1 MSTLSLT
8 TLVVIAIVLVFFVLP
23 LRMSWRSKGLIALIT
38 IVAPCKSYLHL
49 LVGGDAFDPNIPYNL
64 SFVFDIA
71 RTTIIF
77 LALLTLLRLILNLGY
92 RIIHFKWHSELL
104 PTSSLFHAQLM
115 LLVSF
120 ALACYGTSCAY
131 GTPELK
137 RYELTLERLD
147 PRLEGMKVVMLSD
160 IHISA
165 PTDVNVI
172 YQLVNDVNALKPDL
186 ILLPGDLMD
195 GALSKR
201 RPISDLLFDLKA
213 KFGVFITAGN
223 HEYYSGY
230 EEWRHYFE
238 QGGLISLDNKVV
250 ALKDNQGKTL
260 LNLGGITDPRA
271 EHYNLPTPDVSGV
284 TQALDDSAPSI
295 ILSHRPQYAVDF
307 ALAASQINAQRA
319 AQSKEQKQELVQKQD
334 WVQKRV
340 DLVLSG
346 HTHGGLVYG
355 LRELV
360 ANANGGFVSGH
371 YRIDKTDLIVG
382 NGTMVWMGFPLRL
395 GVPSQIVEL
404 TLHSKRPKGQLPLPL
419 AQRLTAAAEIR
430 RQAALKQQAQ
440 KEQEQ
445 LQQRIATHGV
455 AASQPQLPA
464 PAARYPAQ
472 GSAELGATSSN
483 SERDRTIASYSL
495 APSDDVKPSGSVTH
509 IPRELSNL
517 ELILPMVD
525 AETGAVSSAVTKLA
539 LLPERI
545 TQDQLRRINE
555 ILAEKSLS
563 PEELAEQ
570 AQAEEILEQG
580 LSSDPKSGVT
590 VVLLKDA
597 PITKPHSKP
606 QGQTQGQPQDRPQG
620 QPATSSEAPNKDAA
634 PSESSAPSQP
644 SSGSA
649 GPSPAATQEASLQGA
664 PANGAPAPLQ
674 RGQLHLTA
682 TPAQS
687 APSAA
692 ASVATSADSTA
703 SSADSVEVETPLS
716 DEEHADQMTD
726 DEDNALLNLGPVS
739 EASAYTLELQTEY
752 AISLDPN
759 NQNRPDSTVS
769 DLLTT
774 PEGAPAQPEAAP
786 AQP

>member
-8 TLVVIAIVLVFFVLP
+8 TMVVIAIVLVFFVLP
-23 LRMSWRSKGLIALIT
+23 LRMSWRSKGIIALIT

-71 RTTIIF
+71 RTTVIF
-77 LALLTLLRLILNLGY
+77 LALLTLLRLVINVLY
-92 RIIHFKWHSELL
+92 RIVHLKWSLDLL
-104 PTSSLFHAQLM
+104 PTSSIFHAQLM
-115 LLVSF
+115 MLVSF

-137 RYELTLERLD
+137 RYEFTLERLD
-147 PRLEGMKVVMLSD
+147 PRLEGMKIVMLSD

-165 PTDVNVI
+165 PTDANVI

-195 GALSKR
+195 GSLNKR
-201 RPISDLLFDLKA
+201 RPISNLLFDLKA
-213 KFGVFITAGN
+213 KFGVFISTGN

-238 QGGLISLDNKVV
+238 QGGFISLDNKVV
-250 ALKDNQGKTL
+250 ALKDDQGKTL

-271 EHYNLPTPDVSGV
+271 ERYNLPTPDVRGV
-284 TQALDDSAPSI
+284 TTALDDSAPSI
-295 ILSHRPQYAVDF
+295 ILSHRPQYALDF
-307 ALAASQINAQRA
+307 ALAASQINAERA
-319 AQSKEQKQELVQKQD
+319 AQSKEQKTDFVPKQ
-334 WVQKRV
+334 V

-346 HTHGGLVYG
+346 HTHGGLAYG
-355 LRELV
+355 LRNLV

-371 YRIDKTDLIVG
+371 YRVDKTDLVVG

-395 GVPSQIVEL
+395 GVPGQIVEL
-404 TLHSKRPKGQLPLPL
+404 TLHSKLPQGQVALPLS
-419 AQRLTAAAEIR
+419 QRLTAAAEVR
-430 RQAALKQQAQ
+430 RSAALKEQAQ
-440 KEQEQ
+440 KEQE
-445 LQQRIATHGV
+445 LLKQRIATHGV
-455 AASQPQLPA
+455 AASVPTTPA
-464 PAARYPAQ
+464 PVP
-472 GSAELGATSSN
+472 EFDTSSDHTVN
-483 SERDRTIASYSL
+483 SYSL

-509 IPRELSNL
+509 VPRELSNL

-545 TQDQLRRINE
+545 THDQLRRINE
-555 ILAEKSLS
+555 ILAERPVSA
-563 PEELAEQ
+563 AEQ
-570 AQAEEILEQG
+570 KEQAAADARQEQG

-597 PITKPHSKP
+597 PITKVQSKSAASKEE
-606 QGQTQGQPQDRPQG
+606 GNT
-620 QPATSSEAPNKDAA
+620 EAADAANKDAA
-634 PSESSAPSQP
+634 NKAVPASTEATSRESSAAPEQEN
-644 SSGSA
+644 A
-649 GPSPAATQEASLQGA
+649 QQSPAEAQPNTPAEGTPAT
-664 PANGAPAPLQ
+664 PQ

-682 TPAQS
+682 TPATP
-687 APSAA
+687 APNAAPDAGNAA
-692 ASVATSADSTA
+692 AGESSTA
-703 SSADSVEVETPLS
+703 AGTDSAESEIPLS
-716 DEEHADQMTD
+716 DEEHADQMTAA
-726 DEDNALLNLGPVS
+726 EDNALLNLGPVS
-739 EASAYTLELQTEY
+739 EATSYTLELQTEY

-759 NQNRPDSTVS
+759 NQDRPDSTVS
-769 DLLTT
+769 DLLNT
-774 PEGAPAQPEAAP
+774 PDGAAEAKPEAAAEATS

>member
-8 TLVVIAIVLVFFVLP
+8 TMVVIAIVLVFFVLP
-23 LRMSWRSKGLIALIT
+23 LRMSWRSKSLIALIT

-71 RTTIIF
+71 RTTVIF
-77 LALLTLLRLILNLGY
+77 LALLTLVRLVINVLY
-92 RIIHFKWHSELL
+92 RIVHLKWSLDLL
-104 PTSSLFHAQLM
+104 PTSSIFHAQLM
-115 LLVSF
+115 MLLSF

-137 RYELTLERLD
+137 RYDFTLERLD
-147 PRLEGMKVVMLSD
+147 PRLEGMKIVMLSD

-165 PTDVNVI
+165 PTDANVI

-195 GALSKR
+195 GSLNKR
-201 RPISDLLFDLKA
+201 RPISNLLFDLKA
-213 KFGVFITAGN
+213 KFGVFISTGN

-238 QGGLISLDNKVV
+238 QGGFISLDNKVV
-250 ALKDNQGKTL
+250 ALKDDQGKTL

-271 EHYNLPTPDVSGV
+271 ERYNLPTPDVMGV
-284 TQALDDSAPSI
+284 TTALDDSAPSI
-295 ILSHRPQYAVDF
+295 ILSHRPQYALDF
-307 ALAASQINAQRA
+307 ALAASQINAEHA
-319 AQSKEQKQELVQKQD
+319 AQSKEQKTDFVPKQ
-334 WVQKRV
+334 V

-346 HTHGGLVYG
+346 HTHGGLAYG
-355 LRELV
+355 LRKLV

-371 YRIDKTDLIVG
+371 YRVDKTDLVVG

-395 GVPSQIVEL
+395 GVPGQIVEL
-404 TLHSKRPKGQLPLPL
+404 TLHSKLPQGQVALPLS
-419 AQRLTAAAEIR
+419 QRLTAAAEVR
-430 RQAALKQQAQ
+430 RSAALKEQAQ
-440 KEQEQ
+440 KEQE
-445 LQQRIATHGV
+445 LLKQRIATHGV
-455 AASQPQLPA
+455 AASVPTTPA
-464 PAARYPAQ
+464 PVP
-472 GSAELGATSSN
+472 EFDTSSDHTVN
-483 SERDRTIASYSL
+483 SYSL

-509 IPRELSNL
+509 VPRELSNL

-545 TQDQLRRINE
+545 THDQLRRINE
-555 ILAEKSLS
+555 ILAERPVSA
-563 PEELAEQ
+563 AEQ
-570 AQAEEILEQG
+570 KEQAAAEARQEQG

-597 PITKPHSKP
+597 PITKP
-606 QGQTQGQPQDRPQG
+606 QA
-620 QPATSSEAPNKDAA
+620 QPASKEAANKEAA
-634 PSESSAPSQP
+634 SNEAASNTDSSATAPQSKQDGNQAAQGEKTP
-644 SSGSA
+644 DTSA
-649 GPSPAATQEASLQGA
+649 QSPADERASTSALSA
-664 PANGAPAPLQ
+664 DDTANPP

-682 TPAQS
+682 TPTAATPS
-687 APSAA
+687 EPAPDAA
-692 ASVATSADSTA
+692 AEGTALSA
-703 SSADSVEVETPLS
+703 
-716 DEEHADQMTD
+716 EEHADQMTAA
-726 DEDNALLNLGPVS
+726 EDNALLNLGPVS
-739 EASAYTLELQTEY
+739 EATSYTLELQTEY

-759 NQNRPDSTVS
+759 NQDRPDSTVS
-769 DLLTT
+769 DLLNT
-774 PEGAPAQPEAAP
+774 PDGAAEAKPEAAAEATS

>member
-1 MSTLSLT
+1 M
-8 TLVVIAIVLVFFVLP
+8 VVIAIVLVFFVLP
-23 LRMSWRSKGLIALIT
+23 LRMSWRSKGIIALIT

-71 RTTIIF
+71 RTTVIF
-77 LALLTLLRLILNLGY
+77 LALLTLLRLVINVLY
-92 RIIHFKWHSELL
+92 RIVHLKWSLDLL
-104 PTSSLFHAQLM
+104 PTSSIFHAQLM
-115 LLVSF
+115 MLLSF

-137 RYELTLERLD
+137 RYDFTLERLD
-147 PRLEGMKVVMLSD
+147 PRLEGMKIVMLSD

-165 PTDVNVI
+165 PTDANVI

-195 GALSKR
+195 GSLSKR
-201 RPISDLLFDLKA
+201 RPISNLLFDLKA
-213 KFGVFITAGN
+213 KFGVFISTGN

-238 QGGLISLDNKVV
+238 QGGFISLDNKVV
-250 ALKDNQGKTL
+250 ALKDDQGKTL

-271 EHYNLPTPDVSGV
+271 ERYNLPTPDVRGV
-284 TQALDDSAPSI
+284 TSALDDSAPSI
-295 ILSHRPQYAVDF
+295 ILSHRPQYALDF
-307 ALAASQINAQRA
+307 ALAASQINAERA
-319 AQSKEQKQELVQKQD
+319 AQSKEQKTDFVPKQ
-334 WVQKRV
+334 V

-346 HTHGGLVYG
+346 HTHGGLAYG
-355 LRELV
+355 LRNLV

-371 YRIDKTDLIVG
+371 YRVDKTDLVVG

-395 GVPSQIVEL
+395 GVPGQIVEL
-404 TLHSKRPKGQLPLPL
+404 TLHSKLPQGQVALPLS
-419 AQRLTAAAEIR
+419 QRLTAAAEVR
-430 RQAALKQQAQ
+430 RSAALKEQAQ

-445 LQQRIATHGV
+445 LKQRIATYGV
-455 AASQPQLPA
+455 AASVPTTPA
-464 PAARYPAQ
+464 PVP
-472 GSAELGATSSN
+472 EFDTSSDHTVN
-483 SERDRTIASYSL
+483 SYSL

-509 IPRELSNL
+509 VPRELSNL

-545 TQDQLRRINE
+545 THDQLRRINE
-555 ILAEKSLS
+555 ILAERPVSA
-563 PEELAEQ
+563 AEQ
-570 AQAEEILEQG
+570 KEQAAAEARQEQG

-597 PITKPHSKP
+597 PITKVQSKP
-606 QGQTQGQPQDRPQG
+606 AASKEEGSTEAADATSKDAANKAVPASTE
-620 QPATSSEAPNKDAA
+620 ATSSESSAA
-634 PSESSAPSQP
+634 PKQETAQQ
-644 SSGSA
+644 
-649 GPSPAATQEASLQGA
+649 SPAEAQPNTPAEGTPAT
-664 PANGAPAPLQ
+664 PQ

-682 TPAQS
+682 TPAAP

-692 ASVATSADSTA
+692 PDAGNAAASESSTA
-703 SSADSVEVETPLS
+703 AGTDSAESEIPLS
-716 DEEHADQMTD
+716 DEEHADQMTAA
-726 DEDNALLNLGPVS
+726 EDNALLNLGPVS
-739 EASAYTLELQTEY
+739 EATSYTLELQTEY

-769 DLLTT
+769 DLLNT
-774 PEGAPAQPEAAP
+774 PEGAAEAKPEAAAEATS

>member
-8 TLVVIAIVLVFFVLP
+8 TMVVIAIVLVFFVLP
-23 LRMSWRSKGLIALIT
+23 LRMSWRSKGIIALIT

-77 LALLTLLRLILNLGY
+77 LALLTLVRLILNVGY
-92 RIIHFKWHSELL
+92 RIIHLNWRLDLL
-104 PTSSLFHAQLM
+104 PTSSIFHAQLM
-115 LLVSF
+115 MLVSF

-137 RYELTLERLD
+137 RYEFTLERLD
-147 PRLEGMKVVMLSD
+147 PRLEGMKIVMLSD

-165 PTDVNVI
+165 PTDANVI

-195 GALSKR
+195 GSLNKR
-201 RPISDLLFDLKA
+201 RPISNLLFDLKA
-213 KFGVFITAGN
+213 KFGVFISTGN

-238 QGGLISLDNKVV
+238 QGGFISLDNKVV
-250 ALKDNQGKTL
+250 ALKDDQGKTL

-271 EHYNLPTPDVSGV
+271 ERYNLPTPDVMGV
-284 TQALDDSAPSI
+284 TTALDDSAPSI
-295 ILSHRPQYAVDF
+295 ILSHRPQYALDF
-307 ALAASQINAQRA
+307 ALAASQINAERV
-319 AQSKEQKQELVQKQD
+319 AQSKEQKTDFVPKQ
-334 WVQKRV
+334 V

-346 HTHGGLVYG
+346 HTHGGLAYG
-355 LRELV
+355 LCKLV

-371 YRIDKTDLIVG
+371 YRVDKTDLVVG

-395 GVPSQIVEL
+395 GVPGQIVEL
-404 TLHSKRPKGQLPLPL
+404 TLHSKLPQGQVALPL
-419 AQRLTAAAEIR
+419 AQRLTAAAEVR
-430 RQAALKQQAQ
+430 RSAALKEQAQ
-440 KEQEQ
+440 KEQE
-445 LQQRIATHGV
+445 LLKQRIATHGV
-455 AASQPQLPA
+455 AASVPTTPA
-464 PAARYPAQ
+464 PVP
-472 GSAELGATSSN
+472 EFDTSSDHTVN
-483 SERDRTIASYSL
+483 SYSL

-509 IPRELSNL
+509 VPRELSNL

-545 TQDQLRRINE
+545 THDQLRRINE
-555 ILAEKSLS
+555 ILAERPVSA
-563 PEELAEQ
+563 AEQ
-570 AQAEEILEQG
+570 KEQAAAEARQEQG

-597 PITKPHSKP
+597 PITKP
-606 QGQTQGQPQDRPQG
+606 QA
-620 QPATSSEAPNKDAA
+620 QPASKEAANKEAA
-634 PSESSAPSQP
+634 SNEAASNTDSSATAPQSKQDGNQAAQGEKTP
-644 SSGSA
+644 DTSA
-649 GPSPAATQEASLQGA
+649 QSPADERASTSALSA
-664 PANGAPAPLQ
+664 DDTANPP

-682 TPAQS
+682 TPTAATPS
-687 APSAA
+687 EPAPDAA
-692 ASVATSADSTA
+692 AEETALSA
-703 SSADSVEVETPLS
+703 
-716 DEEHADQMTD
+716 EEHADQMTAA
-726 DEDNALLNLGPVS
+726 EDNALLNLGPVS
-739 EASAYTLELQTEY
+739 EATSYTLELQTEY

-759 NQNRPDSTVS
+759 NQDRPDSTVS
-769 DLLTT
+769 DLLNT
-774 PEGAPAQPEAAP
+774 PDGAAEAKPEAAAEATS

>member
-8 TLVVIAIVLVFFVLP
+8 TMVVIAIVLVFFVLP
-23 LRMSWRSKGLIALIT
+23 LRMSWRSKGIIALIT

-77 LALLTLLRLILNLGY
+77 LALLTLLRLILNVGY
-92 RIIHFKWHSELL
+92 RIIHLNWRLDLL
-104 PTSSLFHAQLM
+104 PTSSIFHAQLM
-115 LLVSF
+115 MLVSF

-137 RYELTLERLD
+137 RYEFTLERLD
-147 PRLEGMKVVMLSD
+147 PRLEGMKIVMLSD

-165 PTDVNVI
+165 PTDANVI

-195 GALSKR
+195 GSLNKR
-201 RPISDLLFDLKA
+201 RPISNLLFDLKA
-213 KFGVFITAGN
+213 KFGVFISTGN

-238 QGGLISLDNKVV
+238 QGGFISLDNKVE
-250 ALKDNQGKTL
+250 ALKDDQGKTL

-271 EHYNLPTPDVSGV
+271 ERYNLPTPDVRGV
-284 TQALDDSAPSI
+284 TTALDDSAPSI
-295 ILSHRPQYAVDF
+295 ILSHRPQYALDF
-307 ALAASQINAQRA
+307 ALAASQINAERV
-319 AQSKEQKQELVQKQD
+319 AQSKEQKTDFVPKQ
-334 WVQKRV
+334 V

-346 HTHGGLVYG
+346 HTHGGLAYG
-355 LRELV
+355 LRKLV

-371 YRIDKTDLIVG
+371 YRVDKTDLVVG

-395 GVPSQIVEL
+395 GVPGQIVEL
-404 TLHSKRPKGQLPLPL
+404 TLHSKLPQGQVALPL
-419 AQRLTAAAEIR
+419 AQRLTAAAEVR
-430 RQAALKQQAQ
+430 RSAALKEQAQ
-440 KEQEQ
+440 KEQE
-445 LQQRIATHGV
+445 LLKQRIATHGV
-455 AASQPQLPA
+455 AASVPTTPA
-464 PAARYPAQ
+464 PVP
-472 GSAELGATSSN
+472 EFDTSSDHTVN
-483 SERDRTIASYSL
+483 SYSL

-509 IPRELSNL
+509 VPRELSNL

-545 TQDQLRRINE
+545 THDQLRRINE
-555 ILAEKSLS
+555 ILAERPVSA
-563 PEELAEQ
+563 AEQ
-570 AQAEEILEQG
+570 KEQAAAEARQEQG

-597 PITKPHSKP
+597 PITKPQAQPVSK
-606 QGQTQGQPQDRPQG
+606 
-620 QPATSSEAPNKDAA
+620 EAANKEAA
-634 PSESSAPSQP
+634 SNEAASNTDSSATAPQSKQDGNQAAQGEKTP
-644 SSGSA
+644 DTSA
-649 GPSPAATQEASLQGA
+649 QSPADERASTSALSA
-664 PANGAPAPLQ
+664 DDTANPP

-682 TPAQS
+682 TPTAATPS
-687 APSAA
+687 EPAPDAA
-692 ASVATSADSTA
+692 AEETALSA
-703 SSADSVEVETPLS
+703 
-716 DEEHADQMTD
+716 EEHADQMTAA
-726 DEDNALLNLGPVS
+726 EDNALLNLGPVS
-739 EASAYTLELQTEY
+739 EATSYTLELQTEY

-759 NQNRPDSTVS
+759 NQDRPDSTVS
-769 DLLTT
+769 DLLNT
-774 PEGAPAQPEAAP
+774 PDGAAEAKPEAAAEATS

>member
-8 TLVVIAIVLVFFVLP
+8 TMVVIAIVLVFFVLP
-23 LRMSWRSKGLIALIT
+23 LRMSWRSKGIIALIT

-77 LALLTLLRLILNLGY
+77 LALLTLVRLILNVGY
-92 RIIHFKWHSELL
+92 RIIHLNWRLDLL
-104 PTSSLFHAQLM
+104 PTSSIFHAQLM
-115 LLVSF
+115 MLVSF

-137 RYELTLERLD
+137 RYEFTLERLD
-147 PRLEGMKVVMLSD
+147 PRLEGMKIVMLSD

-165 PTDVNVI
+165 PTDANVI

-195 GALSKR
+195 GSLNKR
-201 RPISDLLFDLKA
+201 RPISNLLFDLKA
-213 KFGVFITAGN
+213 KFGVFISTGN

-238 QGGLISLDNKVV
+238 QGGFISLDNKVV
-250 ALKDNQGKTL
+250 ALKDDQGKTL

-271 EHYNLPTPDVSGV
+271 ARYNLPTPDVMGV
-284 TQALDDSAPSI
+284 TTALDDSAPSI
-295 ILSHRPQYAVDF
+295 ILSHRPQYALDF
-307 ALAASQINAQRA
+307 ALAASQINAERA
-319 AQSKEQKQELVQKQD
+319 AQSKEQKTDFVPKQ
-334 WVQKRV
+334 V

-346 HTHGGLVYG
+346 HTHGGLAYG
-355 LRELV
+355 LRNLV

-371 YRIDKTDLIVG
+371 YRVAKTDLVVG

-395 GVPSQIVEL
+395 GVPGQIVEL
-404 TLHSKRPKGQLPLPL
+404 TLHSKLPQGQVALPLS
-419 AQRLTAAAEIR
+419 QRLTAAAEVR
-430 RQAALKQQAQ
+430 RSAALKEQAQ
-440 KEQEQ
+440 KEQE
-445 LQQRIATHGV
+445 LLKQRIATHGV
-455 AASQPQLPA
+455 AASVPTTPA
-464 PAARYPAQ
+464 PVP
-472 GSAELGATSSN
+472 EFDTSSGHTVN
-483 SERDRTIASYSL
+483 SYSL

-509 IPRELSNL
+509 VPRELSNL

-545 TQDQLRRINE
+545 THDQLRRINE
-555 ILAEKSLS
+555 ILAERPFSA
-563 PEELAEQ
+563 AEQ
-570 AQAEEILEQG
+570 KEQAAAEARQEQG

-597 PITKPHSKP
+597 PITKVQSKSAASKEE
-606 QGQTQGQPQDRPQG
+606 GNT
-620 QPATSSEAPNKDAA
+620 EAADAANKDAA
-634 PSESSAPSQP
+634 NKAVPASTEATSRESSAEAQP
-644 SSGSA
+644 NT
-649 GPSPAATQEASLQGA
+649 PAEGTPAT
-664 PANGAPAPLQ
+664 PQ

-682 TPAQS
+682 TPA
-687 APSAA
+687 APAPNAAPDAGNAA
-692 ASVATSADSTA
+692 ASESSTA
-703 SSADSVEVETPLS
+703 AGTDSAESEIPLS
-716 DEEHADQMTD
+716 DEEHADQMTAA
-726 DEDNALLNLGPVS
+726 EDNALLNLGPVS
-739 EASAYTLELQTEY
+739 EATSYTLELQTEY

-759 NQNRPDSTVS
+759 NQDRPDSTVS
-769 DLLTT
+769 DLLNT
-774 PEGAPAQPEAAP
+774 PDGAAEAKPEAAAEATS

>member
-8 TLVVIAIVLVFFVLP
+8 TMVVIAIVLVFFVLP
-23 LRMSWRSKGLIALIT
+23 LRMSWRSKSLIALIT

-71 RTTIIF
+71 RTTVIF
-77 LALLTLLRLILNLGY
+77 LALLTLVRLVINVLY
-92 RIIHFKWHSELL
+92 RIVHLKWSLDLL
-104 PTSSLFHAQLM
+104 PTSSIFHAQLM
-115 LLVSF
+115 MLLSF

-137 RYELTLERLD
+137 RYDFTLERLD
-147 PRLEGMKVVMLSD
+147 PRLEGMKIVMLSD

-165 PTDVNVI
+165 PTDANVI

-195 GALSKR
+195 GSLNKR
-201 RPISDLLFDLKA
+201 RPISNLLFDLKA
-213 KFGVFITAGN
+213 KFGVFISTGN

-238 QGGLISLDNKVV
+238 QGGFISLDNKVV
-250 ALKDNQGKTL
+250 ALKDDQGKTL

-271 EHYNLPTPDVSGV
+271 ERYNLPTPDVRGV
-284 TQALDDSAPSI
+284 TTALDDSAPSI
-295 ILSHRPQYAVDF
+295 ILSHRPQYALDF
-307 ALAASQINAQRA
+307 ALAASQINAERV
-319 AQSKEQKQELVQKQD
+319 AQSKEQKTDFVPKQ
-334 WVQKRV
+334 V

-346 HTHGGLVYG
+346 HTHGGLAYG
-355 LRELV
+355 LRKLV

-371 YRIDKTDLIVG
+371 YRVDKTDLVVG

-395 GVPSQIVEL
+395 GVPGQIVEL
-404 TLHSKRPKGQLPLPL
+404 TLHSKLPQGQVALPL
-419 AQRLTAAAEIR
+419 AQRLTAAAEVR
-430 RQAALKQQAQ
+430 RSAALKEQAQ
-440 KEQEQ
+440 KEQE
-445 LQQRIATHGV
+445 LLKQRIATHGV
-455 AASQPQLPA
+455 AASVPTTPA
-464 PAARYPAQ
+464 PVP
-472 GSAELGATSSN
+472 EFDTSSDHTVN
-483 SERDRTIASYSL
+483 SYSL

-509 IPRELSNL
+509 VPRELSNL

-545 TQDQLRRINE
+545 THDQLRRINE
-555 ILAEKSLS
+555 ILAERPVSA
-563 PEELAEQ
+563 AEQ
-570 AQAEEILEQG
+570 KEQAAAEAHQEQG

-597 PITKPHSKP
+597 PITKP
-606 QGQTQGQPQDRPQG
+606 QA
-620 QPATSSEAPNKDAA
+620 QPASKEAANKEAA
-634 PSESSAPSQP
+634 SNEAASNTDSSATAPQSKQDGNQAAQGEKTP
-644 SSGSA
+644 DTSA
-649 GPSPAATQEASLQGA
+649 QSPADERASTSALSA
-664 PANGAPAPLQ
+664 DDTANPP

-682 TPAQS
+682 TPTAATPS
-687 APSAA
+687 EPAPDAA
-692 ASVATSADSTA
+692 AEETALSA
-703 SSADSVEVETPLS
+703 
-716 DEEHADQMTD
+716 EEHADQMTAA
-726 DEDNALLNLGPVS
+726 EDNALLNLGPVS
-739 EASAYTLELQTEY
+739 EATSYTLELQTEY

-759 NQNRPDSTVS
+759 NQDRPDSTVS
-769 DLLTT
+769 DLLNT
-774 PEGAPAQPEAAP
+774 PDGAAEAKPEAAAEATS

>member
-8 TLVVIAIVLVFFVLP
+8 TMVVIAIVLVFFVLP
-23 LRMSWRSKGLIALIT
+23 LRMSWRSKSLIALIT

-71 RTTIIF
+71 RTTVIF
-77 LALLTLLRLILNLGY
+77 LALLTLVRLVINVLY
-92 RIIHFKWHSELL
+92 RIVHLKWSLDLL
-104 PTSSLFHAQLM
+104 PTSSIFHAQLM
-115 LLVSF
+115 MLLSF

-137 RYELTLERLD
+137 RYDFTLERLD
-147 PRLEGMKVVMLSD
+147 PRLEGMKIVMLSD

-165 PTDVNVI
+165 PTDANVI

-195 GALSKR
+195 GSLNKR
-201 RPISDLLFDLKA
+201 RPISNLLFDLKA
-213 KFGVFITAGN
+213 KFGVFISTGN

-238 QGGLISLDNKVV
+238 QGGFISLDNKVV
-250 ALKDNQGKTL
+250 ALKDDQGKTL

-271 EHYNLPTPDVSGV
+271 ERYNLPTPDVRGV
-284 TQALDDSAPSI
+284 TTALDDSAPSI
-295 ILSHRPQYAVDF
+295 ILSHRPQYALDF
-307 ALAASQINAQRA
+307 ALAASQINAERV
-319 AQSKEQKQELVQKQD
+319 AQSKEQKTDFVPKQ
-334 WVQKRV
+334 V

-346 HTHGGLVYG
+346 HTHGGLAYG
-355 LRELV
+355 LRKLV

-371 YRIDKTDLIVG
+371 YRVDKTDLVVG

-395 GVPSQIVEL
+395 GVPGQIVEL
-404 TLHSKRPKGQLPLPL
+404 TLHSKLPQGQVALPL
-419 AQRLTAAAEIR
+419 AQRLTAAAEVR
-430 RQAALKQQAQ
+430 RSAALKEQAQ
-440 KEQEQ
+440 KEQE
-445 LQQRIATHGV
+445 LLKQRIATHGV
-455 AASQPQLPA
+455 AASVPTTPA
-464 PAARYPAQ
+464 PVP
-472 GSAELGATSSN
+472 EFDTSSDHTVN
-483 SERDRTIASYSL
+483 SYSL

-509 IPRELSNL
+509 VPRELSNL

-545 TQDQLRRINE
+545 THDQLRRINE
-555 ILAEKSLS
+555 ILAERPVSA
-563 PEELAEQ
+563 AEQ
-570 AQAEEILEQG
+570 KEQAAAEARQEQG

-597 PITKPHSKP
+597 PITKP
-606 QGQTQGQPQDRPQG
+606 QA
-620 QPATSSEAPNKDAA
+620 QPASKEAANKEAA
-634 PSESSAPSQP
+634 SNEAASNTDSSATAPQSKQDGNQAAQGEKTP
-644 SSGSA
+644 DTSA
-649 GPSPAATQEASLQGA
+649 QSPADERASTSALSA
-664 PANGAPAPLQ
+664 DDTANPP

-682 TPAQS
+682 TPTATTPS
-687 APSAA
+687 EPAPDAA
-692 ASVATSADSTA
+692 AEETALSA
-703 SSADSVEVETPLS
+703 
-716 DEEHADQMTD
+716 EEHADQMTA

-739 EASAYTLELQTEY
+739 EATSYTLELQTEY

-759 NQNRPDSTVS
+759 NQDRPDSTVS
-769 DLLTT
+769 DLLNT
-774 PEGAPAQPEAAP
+774 PDGAAEAKPEAAAEATS

>member
-8 TLVVIAIVLVFFVLP
+8 TMVVIAIVLVFFVLP
-23 LRMSWRSKGLIALIT
+23 LRMSWRSKGIIALIT

-77 LALLTLLRLILNLGY
+77 LALLTLLRLILNVGY
-92 RIIHFKWHSELL
+92 RIIHLNWRLDLL
-104 PTSSLFHAQLM
+104 PTSSIFHAQLM
-115 LLVSF
+115 MLVSF

-137 RYELTLERLD
+137 RYEFTLERLD
-147 PRLEGMKVVMLSD
+147 PRLEGMKIVMLSD

-165 PTDVNVI
+165 PTDANVI

-195 GALSKR
+195 GSLNKR
-201 RPISDLLFDLKA
+201 RPISNLLFDLKA
-213 KFGVFITAGN
+213 KFGVFISTGN

-238 QGGLISLDNKVV
+238 QGGFISLDNKVV
-250 ALKDNQGKTL
+250 ALKDDQGKTL

-271 EHYNLPTPDVSGV
+271 ERYNLPTPDVRGV
-284 TQALDDSAPSI
+284 TTALDDSAPSI
-295 ILSHRPQYAVDF
+295 ILSHRPQYALDF
-307 ALAASQINAQRA
+307 ALAASQINAERV
-319 AQSKEQKQELVQKQD
+319 AQSKEQKTDFVPKQ
-334 WVQKRV
+334 V

-346 HTHGGLVYG
+346 HTHGGLAYG
-355 LRELV
+355 LRKLV

-371 YRIDKTDLIVG
+371 YRVDKTDLVVG

-395 GVPSQIVEL
+395 GVPGQIVEL
-404 TLHSKRPKGQLPLPL
+404 TLHSKLPQGQVALPL
-419 AQRLTAAAEIR
+419 AQRLTAAAEVR
-430 RQAALKQQAQ
+430 RSAALKEQAQ
-440 KEQEQ
+440 KEQE
-445 LQQRIATHGV
+445 LLKQRIATHGV
-455 AASQPQLPA
+455 AASVPTTPA
-464 PAARYPAQ
+464 PVP
-472 GSAELGATSSN
+472 EFDTSSDHTVN
-483 SERDRTIASYSL
+483 SYSL

-509 IPRELSNL
+509 VPRELSNL

-545 TQDQLRRINE
+545 THDQLRRINE
-555 ILAEKSLS
+555 ILAERPVSA
-563 PEELAEQ
+563 AEQ
-570 AQAEEILEQG
+570 KEQAAAEARQEQG

-597 PITKPHSKP
+597 PITKPQAQPVSK
-606 QGQTQGQPQDRPQG
+606 
-620 QPATSSEAPNKDAA
+620 EAANKEAA
-634 PSESSAPSQP
+634 SNEAASNTDSSATAPQSKQDGNQAAQGEKTP
-644 SSGSA
+644 DTSA
-649 GPSPAATQEASLQGA
+649 QSPADERASTSALSA
-664 PANGAPAPLQ
+664 DDTANPP

-682 TPAQS
+682 TPTAATPS
-687 APSAA
+687 EPAPDAA
-692 ASVATSADSTA
+692 AEETALSA
-703 SSADSVEVETPLS
+703 
-716 DEEHADQMTD
+716 EEHADQMTAA
-726 DEDNALLNLGPVS
+726 EDNALLNLGPVS
-739 EASAYTLELQTEY
+739 EATSYTLELQTEY

-759 NQNRPDSTVS
+759 NQDRPDSTVS
-769 DLLTT
+769 DLLNT
-774 PEGAPAQPEAAP
+774 PDGAAEAKPEAAAEATS

>member
-8 TLVVIAIVLVFFVLP
+8 TMVVIAIVLVFFVLP
-23 LRMSWRSKGLIALIT
+23 LRMSWRSKGIIALIT

-77 LALLTLLRLILNLGY
+77 LALLTLVRLILNVGY
-92 RIIHFKWHSELL
+92 RIIHLNWRLDLL
-104 PTSSLFHAQLM
+104 PTSSIFHAQLM
-115 LLVSF
+115 MLVSF

-137 RYELTLERLD
+137 RYEFTLERLD
-147 PRLEGMKVVMLSD
+147 PRLEGMKIVMLSD

-165 PTDVNVI
+165 PTDANVI

-195 GALSKR
+195 GSLNKR
-201 RPISDLLFDLKA
+201 RPISNLLFDLKA
-213 KFGVFITAGN
+213 KFGVFISTGN

-238 QGGLISLDNKVV
+238 QGGFISLDNKVV
-250 ALKDNQGKTL
+250 ALKDDQGKTL

-271 EHYNLPTPDVSGV
+271 ERYNLPTPDVMGV
-284 TQALDDSAPSI
+284 TTALDDSAPSI
-295 ILSHRPQYAVDF
+295 ILSHRPQYALDF
-307 ALAASQINAQRA
+307 ALAVSQINAKRTE
-319 AQSKEQKQELVQKQD
+319 QSKEQKTDFVPKQ
-334 WVQKRV
+334 V

-346 HTHGGLVYG
+346 HTHGGLAYG
-355 LRELV
+355 LRQLV

-371 YRIDKTDLIVG
+371 YRVAKTDLVVG

-395 GVPSQIVEL
+395 GVPGQIVEL
-404 TLHSKRPKGQLPLPL
+404 TLHSKLPQGQVALPL
-419 AQRLTAAAEIR
+419 AQRLTAAAEVR
-430 RQAALKQQAQ
+430 RSAALKEQAQ
-440 KEQEQ
+440 KEQE
-445 LQQRIATHGV
+445 LLKQRIATHGV
-455 AASQPQLPA
+455 AASVPTTPA
-464 PAARYPAQ
+464 PVP
-472 GSAELGATSSN
+472 EFDTSSDHTVN
-483 SERDRTIASYSL
+483 SYSL
-495 APSDDVKPSGSVTH
+495 APSDDVKPSGSVTQV
-509 IPRELSNL
+509 PRELSNL

-545 TQDQLRRINE
+545 THDQLRRINE
-555 ILAEKSLS
+555 ILAERPVSA
-563 PEELAEQ
+563 AEQ
-570 AQAEEILEQG
+570 KEQAAAEARQEQG

-597 PITKPHSKP
+597 PITKP
-606 QGQTQGQPQDRPQG
+606 QA
-620 QPATSSEAPNKDAA
+620 QPASKEAANKEAA
-634 PSESSAPSQP
+634 SNEAASNTDSSATAPQSKQDGNQAAQGEKTP
-644 SSGSA
+644 DTSA
-649 GPSPAATQEASLQGA
+649 QSPADERASTSALSA
-664 PANGAPAPLQ
+664 DDTANPP

-682 TPAQS
+682 TPTAATPS
-687 APSAA
+687 EPAPDAA
-692 ASVATSADSTA
+692 AEETALSA
-703 SSADSVEVETPLS
+703 
-716 DEEHADQMTD
+716 EEHADQMTAA
-726 DEDNALLNLGPVS
+726 EDNALLNLGPVS
-739 EASAYTLELQTEY
+739 EATSYTLELQTEY

-759 NQNRPDSTVS
+759 NQDRPDSTVS
-769 DLLTT
+769 DLLNT
-774 PEGAPAQPEAAP
+774 PDGAAEAKPEAAAEATS

>member
-8 TLVVIAIVLVFFVLP
+8 TMVVIAIVLVFFVLP
-23 LRMSWRSKGLIALIT
+23 LRMSWRSKGIIALIT

-77 LALLTLLRLILNLGY
+77 LALLTLVRLILNVGY
-92 RIIHFKWHSELL
+92 RIIHLNWRLDLL
-104 PTSSLFHAQLM
+104 PTSSIFHAQLM
-115 LLVSF
+115 MLVSF

-137 RYELTLERLD
+137 RYEFTLERLD
-147 PRLEGMKVVMLSD
+147 PRLEGMKIVMLSD

-165 PTDVNVI
+165 PTDANVI

-195 GALSKR
+195 GSLNKR
-201 RPISDLLFDLKA
+201 RPISNLLFDLKA
-213 KFGVFITAGN
+213 KFGVFISTGN

-238 QGGLISLDNKVV
+238 QGGFISLDNKVV
-250 ALKDNQGKTL
+250 ALKDDQGKTL

-271 EHYNLPTPDVSGV
+271 ERYNLPTPDVMGV
-284 TQALDDSAPSI
+284 TTALDDSAPSI
-295 ILSHRPQYAVDF
+295 ILSHRPQYALDF
-307 ALAASQINAQRA
+307 ALAVSQINAKRTE
-319 AQSKEQKQELVQKQD
+319 QSKEQKTDFVPKQ
-334 WVQKRV
+334 V

-346 HTHGGLVYG
+346 HTHGGLAYG
-355 LRELV
+355 LRQLV

-371 YRIDKTDLIVG
+371 YRVAKTDLVVG

-395 GVPSQIVEL
+395 GVPGQIVEL
-404 TLHSKRPKGQLPLPL
+404 TLHSKLPQGQVALPL
-419 AQRLTAAAEIR
+419 AQRLTAAAEVR
-430 RQAALKQQAQ
+430 RSAALKEQAQ
-440 KEQEQ
+440 KEQE
-445 LQQRIATHGV
+445 LLKQRIATHGV
-455 AASQPQLPA
+455 AASVPTTPA
-464 PAARYPAQ
+464 PVP
-472 GSAELGATSSN
+472 EFDTSSDHTVN
-483 SERDRTIASYSL
+483 SYSL
-495 APSDDVKPSGSVTH
+495 APSDDVKPSGSVTQVPH
-509 IPRELSNL
+509 ELSNL

-545 TQDQLRRINE
+545 THDQLRRINE
-555 ILAEKSLS
+555 ILAERPVSA
-563 PEELAEQ
+563 AEQ
-570 AQAEEILEQG
+570 KEQAAAEARQEQG

-597 PITKPHSKP
+597 PITKP
-606 QGQTQGQPQDRPQG
+606 QA
-620 QPATSSEAPNKDAA
+620 QPASKEAANKEAA
-634 PSESSAPSQP
+634 SNEAASNTDSSATAPQSKQDGNQAAQGEKTP
-644 SSGSA
+644 DTSA
-649 GPSPAATQEASLQGA
+649 QSPADERASTSALSA
-664 PANGAPAPLQ
+664 DDTANPP

-682 TPAQS
+682 TPTAATPS
-687 APSAA
+687 EPAPDAA
-692 ASVATSADSTA
+692 AEETALSA
-703 SSADSVEVETPLS
+703 
-716 DEEHADQMTD
+716 EEHADQMTAA
-726 DEDNALLNLGPVS
+726 EDNALLNLGPVS
-739 EASAYTLELQTEY
+739 EATSYTLELQTEY

-759 NQNRPDSTVS
+759 NQDRPDSTVS
-769 DLLTT
+769 DLLNT
-774 PEGAPAQPEAAP
+774 PDGAAEAKPEAAAEATS

>member
-8 TLVVIAIVLVFFVLP
+8 PMVVIDIVLVFFVLP
-23 LRMSWRSKGLIALIT
+23 LRMSWRSKGIIALIT

-77 LALLTLLRLILNLGY
+77 LALLTLLRLILNVGY
-92 RIIHFKWHSELL
+92 RIIHLNWRLDLL
-104 PTSSLFHAQLM
+104 PTSSIFHAQLM
-115 LLVSF
+115 MLVSF

-137 RYELTLERLD
+137 RYEFTLERLD
-147 PRLEGMKVVMLSD
+147 PRLEGMKIVMLSD

-165 PTDVNVI
+165 PTDANVI

-195 GALSKR
+195 GSLNKR
-201 RPISDLLFDLKA
+201 RPISNLLFDLKA
-213 KFGVFITAGN
+213 KFGVFISTGN

-238 QGGLISLDNKVV
+238 QGGFISLDNKVV
-250 ALKDNQGKTL
+250 ALKDDQGKTL

-271 EHYNLPTPDVSGV
+271 ERYNLPTPDVRGV
-284 TQALDDSAPSI
+284 TTALDDSAPSI
-295 ILSHRPQYAVDF
+295 ILSHRPQYALDF
-307 ALAASQINAQRA
+307 ALAASQINAERA
-319 AQSKEQKQELVQKQD
+319 AQSKEQKTDFVPKQ
-334 WVQKRV
+334 V

-346 HTHGGLVYG
+346 HTHGGLAYG
-355 LRELV
+355 LRNLV

-371 YRIDKTDLIVG
+371 YRVDKTDLVVG

-395 GVPSQIVEL
+395 GVPGQIVEL
-404 TLHSKRPKGQLPLPL
+404 TLHSKLPQGQVALPLS
-419 AQRLTAAAEIR
+419 QRLTAAAEVR
-430 RQAALKQQAQ
+430 RSAALKEQAQ

-445 LQQRIATHGV
+445 LKQRIATYGV
-455 AASQPQLPA
+455 AASQPKLPA
-464 PAARYPAQ
+464 PDPRT
-472 GSAELGATSSN
+472 AELNAASN
-483 SERDRTIASYSL
+483 PTESDNTIDSYSL

-509 IPRELSNL
+509 VPRELSNL

-545 TQDQLRRINE
+545 THDQLRRINE
-555 ILAEKSLS
+555 ILAERPVSA
-563 PEELAEQ
+563 AEQ
-570 AQAEEILEQG
+570 KEQAAAEARQEQG

-597 PITKPHSKP
+597 PITKVQSKSAASKEE
-606 QGQTQGQPQDRPQG
+606 GNT
-620 QPATSSEAPNKDAA
+620 EAADAANKDAA
-634 PSESSAPSQP
+634 NKAVPASTEATSRESSAAPEQET
-644 SSGSA
+644 A
-649 GPSPAATQEASLQGA
+649 QQSPAEAQPNTPAEGTPAT
-664 PANGAPAPLQ
+664 PQ

-682 TPAQS
+682 TPATP
-687 APSAA
+687 APNAAPDAGNAA
-692 ASVATSADSTA
+692 AGESSTA
-703 SSADSVEVETPLS
+703 AGTDSAESEIPLS
-716 DEEHADQMTD
+716 DEEHADQMTAA
-726 DEDNALLNLGPVS
+726 EDNALLNLGPVS
-739 EASAYTLELQTEY
+739 EATSYTLELQTEY

-759 NQNRPDSTVS
+759 NQDRPDSTVS
-769 DLLTT
+769 DLLNT
-774 PEGAPAQPEAAP
+774 PDGAAEAKPEAAAEATS

>member
-8 TLVVIAIVLVFFVLP
+8 TMVVIAIVLVFFVLP
-23 LRMSWRSKGLIALIT
+23 LRMSWRSKGIIALIT

-77 LALLTLLRLILNLGY
+77 LALLTLVRLILNVGY
-92 RIIHFKWHSELL
+92 RIIHLNWRLDLL
-104 PTSSLFHAQLM
+104 PTSSIFHAQLM
-115 LLVSF
+115 MLVSF

-137 RYELTLERLD
+137 RYEFTLERLD
-147 PRLEGMKVVMLSD
+147 PRLEGMKIVMLSD

-165 PTDVNVI
+165 PTDANVI

-195 GALSKR
+195 GSLNKR
-201 RPISDLLFDLKA
+201 RPISNLLFDLKA
-213 KFGVFITAGN
+213 KFGVFISTGN

-238 QGGLISLDNKVV
+238 QGGFISLDNKVV
-250 ALKDNQGKTL
+250 ALKDDQGKTL

-271 EHYNLPTPDVSGV
+271 ERYNLPTPDVMGV
-284 TQALDDSAPSI
+284 TTALDDSAPSI
-295 ILSHRPQYAVDF
+295 ILSHRPQYALDF
-307 ALAASQINAQRA
+307 ALAASQINAERV
-319 AQSKEQKQELVQKQD
+319 AQSKEQKTDFVPKQ
-334 WVQKRV
+334 V

-346 HTHGGLVYG
+346 HTHGGLAYG
-355 LRELV
+355 LCKLV

-371 YRIDKTDLIVG
+371 YRVDKTDLVVG

-395 GVPSQIVEL
+395 GVPGQIVEL
-404 TLHSKRPKGQLPLPL
+404 TLHSKLPQGQVALPI
-419 AQRLTAAAEIR
+419 AQRLTAAAEVR
-430 RQAALKQQAQ
+430 RSAALKEQAQ
-440 KEQEQ
+440 KEQE
-445 LQQRIATHGV
+445 LLKQRIATHGV
-455 AASQPQLPA
+455 AASVPTTPA
-464 PAARYPAQ
+464 PVP
-472 GSAELGATSSN
+472 EFDTSSDHTVN
-483 SERDRTIASYSL
+483 SYSL

-509 IPRELSNL
+509 VPRELSNL

-545 TQDQLRRINE
+545 THDQLRRINE
-555 ILAEKSLS
+555 ILAERPVSA
-563 PEELAEQ
+563 AEQ
-570 AQAEEILEQG
+570 KEQAAAEARQEQG

-597 PITKPHSKP
+597 PITKP
-606 QGQTQGQPQDRPQG
+606 QA
-620 QPATSSEAPNKDAA
+620 QPASKEAANKEAA
-634 PSESSAPSQP
+634 SNEAASNTDSSATAPQSKQDGNQAAQGEKTP
-644 SSGSA
+644 DTSA
-649 GPSPAATQEASLQGA
+649 QSPADERASTSALSA
-664 PANGAPAPLQ
+664 DDTANPP

-682 TPAQS
+682 TPTAATPS
-687 APSAA
+687 EPAPDAA
-692 ASVATSADSTA
+692 AEETALSA
-703 SSADSVEVETPLS
+703 
-716 DEEHADQMTD
+716 EEHADQMTAA
-726 DEDNALLNLGPVS
+726 EDNALLNLGPVS
-739 EASAYTLELQTEY
+739 EATSYTLELQTEY

-759 NQNRPDSTVS
+759 NQDRPDSTVS
-769 DLLTT
+769 DLLNT
-774 PEGAPAQPEAAP
+774 PDGAAEAKPEAAAEATS

>member
-8 TLVVIAIVLVFFVLP
+8 TMVVIAIVLVFFVLP
-23 LRMSWRSKGLIALIT
+23 LRMSWRSKGIIALIT

-77 LALLTLLRLILNLGY
+77 LALLTLVRLILNVGY
-92 RIIHFKWHSELL
+92 RIIHLNWRLDLL
-104 PTSSLFHAQLM
+104 PTSSIFHAQLM
-115 LLVSF
+115 MLVSF

-137 RYELTLERLD
+137 RYEFTLERLD
-147 PRLEGMKVVMLSD
+147 PRLEGMKIVMLSD

-165 PTDVNVI
+165 PTDANVI

-195 GALSKR
+195 GSLNKR
-201 RPISDLLFDLKA
+201 RPISNLLFDLKA
-213 KFGVFITAGN
+213 KFGVFISTGN

-238 QGGLISLDNKVV
+238 QGGFISLDNKVV
-250 ALKDNQGKTL
+250 ALKDDQGKTL

-271 EHYNLPTPDVSGV
+271 ERYNLPTPDVMGV

-295 ILSHRPQYAVDF
+295 ILSHRPQYALDF
-307 ALAASQINAQRA
+307 ALAVSQINAKRTE
-319 AQSKEQKQELVQKQD
+319 QSKEQKTDFVPKH
-334 WVQKRV
+334 V

-346 HTHGGLVYG
+346 HTHGGLAYG
-355 LRELV
+355 LRQLV

-371 YRIDKTDLIVG
+371 YRVAKTDLVVG

-404 TLHSKRPKGQLPLPL
+404 TLHSKLPQGQVALPLS
-419 AQRLTAAAEIR
+419 QRLTAAAEVR
-430 RQAALKQQAQ
+430 RSAALKEQAQ
-440 KEQEQ
+440 KEQE
-445 LQQRIATHGV
+445 LLKQRIATHGV
-455 AASQPQLPA
+455 AASIPTTPA
-464 PAARYPAQ
+464 PVP
-472 GSAELGATSSN
+472 EFNTSS
-483 SERDRTIASYSL
+483 DHTVDSYRL
-495 APSDDVKPSGSVTH
+495 APSDDVKPSGSVTQV
-509 IPRELSNL
+509 PRELSNL

-545 TQDQLRRINE
+545 THDQLRRINE
-555 ILAEKSLS
+555 ILAERPLS
-563 PEELAEQ
+563 AAERAEQ
-570 AQAEEILEQG
+570 ALAEALEEQG

-597 PITKPHSKP
+597 PITKPQKPASSKEAASTAAASTAAASKEEA
-606 QGQTQGQPQDRPQG
+606 GNTDSSA
-620 QPATSSEAPNKDAA
+620 PATKQD
-634 PSESSAPSQP
+634 ESSATQ
-644 SSGSA
+644 GVTEQ
-649 GPSPAATQEASLQGA
+649 SPAAGPTGTSA
-664 PANGAPAPLQ
+664 PPADEPPTPT

-682 TPAQS
+682 TPAE
-687 APSAA
+687 PAA
-692 ASVATSADSTA
+692 AAEPTAPGTTPDTANSADQG
-703 SSADSVEVETPLS
+703 SALS
-716 DEEHADQMTD
+716 DEEHADQMTAA
-726 DEDNALLNLGPVS
+726 EDNALLNLGPVS
-739 EASAYTLELQTEY
+739 EATSYTLELQTEY

-774 PEGAPAQPEAAP
+774 PEPEAAP
-786 AQP
+786 TQP

>member
-8 TLVVIAIVLVFFVLP
+8 TMVVIAIVLVFFVLP
-23 LRMSWRSKGLIALIT
+23 LRMSWRSKSLIALIT

-71 RTTIIF
+71 RTTVIF
-77 LALLTLLRLILNLGY
+77 LALLTLVRLVINVLY
-92 RIIHFKWHSELL
+92 RIVHLKWSLDLL
-104 PTSSLFHAQLM
+104 PTSSIFHAQLM
-115 LLVSF
+115 MLLSF

-137 RYELTLERLD
+137 RYDFTLERLD
-147 PRLEGMKVVMLSD
+147 PRLEGMKIVMLSD

-165 PTDVNVI
+165 PTDANVI

-195 GALSKR
+195 GSLNKR
-201 RPISDLLFDLKA
+201 RPISNLLFDLKA
-213 KFGVFITAGN
+213 KFGVFISTGN

-238 QGGLISLDNKVV
+238 QGGFISLDNKVV
-250 ALKDNQGKTL
+250 ALKDDQGKTL

-271 EHYNLPTPDVSGV
+271 ERYNLPTPDVMGV
-284 TQALDDSAPSI
+284 TTALDDSAPSI
-295 ILSHRPQYAVDF
+295 ILSHRPQYALDF
-307 ALAASQINAQRA
+307 ALAASQINAKRV
-319 AQSKEQKQELVQKQD
+319 AQSKEQKTDFVPKQ
-334 WVQKRV
+334 V

-346 HTHGGLVYG
+346 HTHGGLAYG
-355 LRELV
+355 LRKLV

-371 YRIDKTDLIVG
+371 YRVDKTDLVVG

-395 GVPSQIVEL
+395 GVPGQIVEL
-404 TLHSKRPKGQLPLPL
+404 TLHSKLPQGQVALPL
-419 AQRLTAAAEIR
+419 AQRLTAAAEVR
-430 RQAALKQQAQ
+430 RSAALKEQAQ
-440 KEQEQ
+440 KEQE
-445 LQQRIATHGV
+445 LLKQRIATHGV
-455 AASQPQLPA
+455 AASVPTTPA
-464 PAARYPAQ
+464 PVP
-472 GSAELGATSSN
+472 EFDTSSDHTVN
-483 SERDRTIASYSL
+483 SYSL

-509 IPRELSNL
+509 VPRELSNL

-545 TQDQLRRINE
+545 THDQLRRINE
-555 ILAEKSLS
+555 ILAERPVSA
-563 PEELAEQ
+563 AEQ
-570 AQAEEILEQG
+570 KEQAAAEARQEQG

-597 PITKPHSKP
+597 PITKP
-606 QGQTQGQPQDRPQG
+606 QA
-620 QPATSSEAPNKDAA
+620 QPASKEAANKEAA
-634 PSESSAPSQP
+634 SNEAASNTDSSATAPQSKQDGNQAAQGEKTP
-644 SSGSA
+644 DTSA
-649 GPSPAATQEASLQGA
+649 QSPADERASTSALSA
-664 PANGAPAPLQ
+664 DDTANPP

-682 TPAQS
+682 TPTAATPS
-687 APSAA
+687 EPAPDAA
-692 ASVATSADSTA
+692 AEGTALSA
-703 SSADSVEVETPLS
+703 
-716 DEEHADQMTD
+716 EEHADQMTAA
-726 DEDNALLNLGPVS
+726 EDNALLNLGPVS
-739 EASAYTLELQTEY
+739 EATSYTLELQTEY

-759 NQNRPDSTVS
+759 NQDRPDSTVS
-769 DLLTT
+769 DLLNT
-774 PEGAPAQPEAAP
+774 PDGAAEAKPEAAAEATS